1 MKNGL
6 ILSMIINVIFCRMM
20 THRGAHVVPVAD
32 GMSCVTED
40 DTTPLYTAGGIFSPA
55 SSYLRSRVR
64 CCGGGGRLHVLPSP
78 PLPPTIQGP
87 RRIVVATCRGQTYTG
102 RGTAQTLENF
112 RPLLEWGEKKIWRR
126 RHGVAPQWN
135 HSGTWEFGERQW
147 SRGKVITAS
156 WGRGVVAKKTWYI
169 LIGAIYIGRLLRILW
184 EKLKTRFC
192 PISWI

>member
-112 RPLLEWGEKKIWRR
+112 RPLLEWGEKKIWR
-126 RHGVAPQWN
+126 Q
-135 HSGTWEFGERQW
+135 
-147 SRGKVITAS
+147 AS
-156 WGRGVVAKKTWYI
+156 WRCPAVKSFGNLGIRREAMIPGQSNYGSLGEGRRSEED
-169 LIGAIYIGRLLRILW
+169 LIHINWSNLHR
-184 EKLKTRFC
+184 
-192 PISWI
+192 